1 MMSLTLT
8 MQDTRA
14 SEEFAVSHLPGAI
27 HVDPDQE
34 HSLTSLSIAPEST
47 GIIYSIHVI
56 DSTLTT
62 ILILMTH
69 VRTCVSPMLT
79 LRSPAVV
86 CYCSV
91 GYRSSN
97 VACKLRSSSS
107 GLSSSSS
114 SSSSQLYNL
123 EGGVFQWSS
132 EGRGLVDALG
142 HPTTL
147 VHPYSSFWGRLLPSE
162 VRARI

>member
-1 MMSLTLT
+1 MASLSKRMIVYGVAKKFPAVKHITCEQLE
-8 MQDTRA
+8 QWRIDGDKNLVLLDTRA

-47 GIIYSIHVI
+47 
-56 DSTLTT
+56 
-62 ILILMTH
+62 
-69 VRTCVSPMLT
+69 
-79 LRSPAVV
+79 VV

-91 GYRSSN
+91 GYRSSS
-97 VACKLRSSSS
+97 VACKLRRSSSSSS
-107 GLSSSSS
+107 GLSS